1 VRFPPL
7 ILKVDKVELRYFAP
21 LFLKVDYMTFGFI
34 LSRHVNSETT
44 NKYWNTCIKQLNL
57 IYPETSIVI
66 IDDNSSPEFLK
77 ADEEY
82 KNITIV
88 QSEYPRRGELLPY
101 YYFYKNKYFDNAIII
116 HDSVFFQC
124 NVLFNKLEQS
134 QIKVLP
140 LWHFNWG
147 KNENNGNTTRLA
159 TVLKH
164 NTKILELVGFNQQI
178 VLGLNNNNNKWSGC
192 FGVQS
197 YINHHFLSFLQDK
210 YQLFNL
216 LQLVNNRQDRCCL
229 ERLFA
234 IIFNIEYPIL
244 NKLKSLLG
252 PINKYC
258 KWGTTYDEHCEYMK
272 KYGKSRI
279 PIVKVWT
286 GR

>member
-1 VRFPPL
+1 
-7 ILKVDKVELRYFAP
+7 
-21 LFLKVDYMTFGFI
+21 MTFGFI
-34 LSRHVNSETT
+34 LSRHVNSELT
-44 NKYWNTCIKQLNL
+44 NRYWNTCVNQLNL
-57 IYPETSIVI
+57 IYPSTSIVI

-77 ADEEY
+77 ADQEY

-124 NVLFNKLEQS
+124 KLAFNKLEKS

-140 LWHFNWG
+140 LWHFDYL
-147 KNENNGNTTRLA
+147 KNENNTNTTKLA
-159 TVLKH
+159 HVLKH
-164 NTKILELVGFNQQI
+164 NSKILELIGNNQV
-178 VLGLNNNNNKWSGC
+178 VLGLNRQNTWSGC

-197 YINHHFLSFLQDK
+197 YINHQFLSFLQDK

-216 LQLVNNRQDRCCL
+216 LQVVNNRQDRCCL

-234 IIFNIEYPIL
+234 IIFYIEYPIL
-244 NKLKSLLG
+244 NQFKSLLG

>member
-1 VRFPPL
+1 
-7 ILKVDKVELRYFAP
+7 
-21 LFLKVDYMTFGFI
+21 MTFGFI

-44 NKYWNTCIKQLNL
+44 NRYWNTCVKQLNL
-57 IYPETSIVI
+57 IYPSTSIVI
-66 IDDNSSPEFLK
+66 IDDNSNPEFLK

-124 NVLFNKLEQS
+124 KVAFNTLEKS

-140 LWHFNWG
+140 LWHFDWG

-159 TVLKH
+159 SVLKH

-197 YINHHFLSFLQDK
+197 YINHQFLSFLQDK

-216 LQLVNNRQDRCCL
+216 LQVINNRQDRCCL

-234 IIFNIEYPIL
+234 IIFYIEYPIL
-244 NKLKSLLG
+244 NQLKSLLG

-258 KWGTTYDEHCEYMK
+258 KWGTTYDQHCEYMK

>member
-1 VRFPPL
+1 
-7 ILKVDKVELRYFAP
+7 
-21 LFLKVDYMTFGFI
+21 MTFGFI
-34 LSRHVNSETT
+34 LSRHVNSELT
-44 NKYWNTCIKQLNL
+44 NRYWNTCVSHLNA
-57 IYPETSIVI
+57 IYPNTSIII
-66 IDDNSSPEFLK
+66 IDDNSTPLFLK
-77 ADEEY
+77 TAEEY

-88 QSEYPRRGELLPY
+88 ESEYLGRGELLPY

-124 NVLFNKLEQS
+124 KLAFNKLEKS

-140 LWHFNWG
+140 LWHFDYL
-147 KNENNGNTTRLA
+147 KNENNTNTTKLA
-159 TVLKH
+159 HVLKH
-164 NTKILELVGFNQQI
+164 NSKILELIGNNLM
-178 VLGLNNNNNKWSGC
+178 VLGLNRQNTWSGC

-197 YINHHFLSFLQDK
+197 YINHQFLSFLQDK

-216 LQLVNNRQDRCCL
+216 LQVVNNRQDRCCL

-234 IIFNIEYPIL
+234 IIFYIEYPL
-244 NKLKSLLG
+244 LTQFKSLLG

-258 KWGTTYDEHCEYMK
+258 KWGITYDEYCEYMK